1 MKKITIF
8 CLFVC
13 LFFVGLIAEKDSL
26 FFGVKTE
33 SWDIPIVYEPAMFL
47 SYSHV
52 LSQKP
57 KCIYDYEM
65 LMNKASGNQSW
76 QSIAVELG
84 HSLFH
89 KRADVF
95 AGIGFAKVGLN
106 LNQPE
111 YVVNSNFITQF
122 GESPDSQTCL
132 GDSVSA
138 KSKYQFFWYAGAK
151 LNILKTK
158 NWKMGVEGRY
168 LSFSNSDFA
177 FPLQHKTNDWGK
189 AEMEFSIKGNS
200 IKLWMA
206 EAKFFGSLK
215 VSKKLEVAAAAGY
228 LFEKK
233 EISGKSRYFY
243 KQNLVNIDYN
253 QDWKLMVKPE
263 TSWFTEGS
271 VSALLARNLKATVSG
286 SFGAKRGFAI
296 GISYSFDKKETA
308 AVIVKPVVIS
318 KPAPTPTAKPAPV
331 KPTPPKKAANKS
343 VAKSVVK
350 PTAKKT
356 VVAPKEA
363 AKKLTVTKTT
373 KPTPP
378 CISNTYTY
386 LFRLGMRF
394 LGFPF
399 MEFGFQFGT
408 IPNAIPTKTSK
419 K

>member
-95 AGIGFAKVGLN
+95 AGIGFAKVGLD
-106 LNQPE
+106 LSQPE

-138 KSKYQFFWYAGAK
+138 KGKYQPFWYAGTK

-158 NWKMGVEGRY
+158 SWKMGVEGHY

-215 VSKKLEVAAAAGY
+215 VSKKLEVTGAVGY
-228 LFEKK
+228 FDEKK
-233 EISGKSRYFY
+233 EISGTSRYFY
-243 KQNLVNIDYN
+243 EQNLVNIDYN
-253 QDWKLMVKPE
+253 QVWKLTVKPE
-263 TSWFTEGS
+263 TNFFAEGKI
-271 VSALLARNLKATVSG
+271 SAMLTRNLQAIISG
-286 SFGAKRGFAI
+286 NFGAKRGFAV
-296 GISYSFDKKETA
+296 GVSYSFGKKEKAVVADKHIA
-308 AVIVKPVVIS
+308 AS
-318 KPAPTPTAKPAPV
+318 KPALTPTVKSAPEKSNVSKKATEKPAT
-331 KPTPPKKAANKS
+331 KPTP
-343 VAKSVVK
+343 
-350 PTAKKT
+350 KKT
-356 VVAPKEA
+356 VVASKEK
-363 AKKLTVTKTT
+363 AKKPTVTKTT
-373 KPTPP
+373 KPTPS

-408 IPNAIPTKTSK
+408 ISNAIPTKTSK

>member
-13 LFFVGLIAEKDSL
+13 LFSMSLMAEKDSL
-26 FFGVKTE
+26 SFGIKAE
-33 SWDIPIVYEPAMFL
+33 SWDIPIVYEPASL
-47 SYSHV
+47 LKYSHV

-89 KRADVF
+89 KRANVF
-95 AGIGFAKVGLN
+95 AGIGFAKVGLD

-132 GDSVSA
+132 GDSISA
-138 KSKYQFFWYAGAK
+138 KGKYQPFWYAGAK
-151 LNILKTK
+151 LNILKAK
-158 NWKMGVEGRY
+158 NWKMGIEGRY
-168 LSFSNSDFA
+168 LSFPNSDFS
-177 FPLQHKTNDWGK
+177 FPLQHKTNDWNK
-189 AEMEFSIKGNS
+189 ANMEFSIKGNS

-233 EISGKSRYFY
+233 EVSGNSRYFY
-243 KQNLVNIDYN
+243 QQNLVNIDYN

-263 TSWFTEGS
+263 TNWFAEGS
-271 VSALLARNLKATVSG
+271 VNALLARNLKATVSG
-286 SFGAKRGFAI
+286 SFGAKRSFAI

-308 AVIVKPVVIS
+308 AVIVKPVVVA
-318 KPAPTPTAKPAPV
+318 KPAPTPKAKPAPV
-331 KPTPPKKAANKS
+331 KPAPLKKAANKP

-363 AKKLTVTKTT
+363 AKKPTVTKTT

-394 LGFPF
+394 LGFNF
-399 MEFGFQFGT
+399 FEFGFQT
-408 IPNAIPTKTSK
+408 IVTPNQGKTSK